1 MLDLAKHELA
11 RILDALAPDLAR
23 GVPIVGLEPSCMA
36 SFRDELPRLF
46 PADERARKLADNS
59 FLLSEFLERENWQ
72 PPPLPRRLMVQ
83 THCHHHATPDVDAA
97 KKQLQ
102 RPNPPV
108 DWLDAGCCGMA
119 GGFGF
124 RASSY
129 ELLSKIG
136 SRSVRER
143 GG

>member
-1 MLDLAKHELA
+1 
-11 RILDALAPDLAR
+11 
-23 GVPIVGLEPSCMA
+23 MA

-83 THCHHHATPDVDAA
+83 THCHHHASLDVDAE

-102 RPNPPV
+102 RLNATV

-119 GGFGF
+119 GSFGF

-129 ELLSKIG
+129 ELSKTIAAQ
-136 SRSVRER
+136 SMLPAVRPADDRTEKHTSELPSLMR
-143 GG
+143 HTSDGI